1 MLVLKKGGCCMN
13 AGIIGMG
20 RYVPEK
26 IMKNIDL
33 EKILDTTD
41 EWIRSRTGIEE
52 RHLPQRM
59 KTLQIW
65 RFRRPKK
72 QLKMR
77 A

>member
-1 MLVLKKGGCCMN
+1 MN

-26 IMKNIDL
+26 IMTNIDL

-52 RHLPQRM
+52 RHFAAEDENTSDMALKQ
-59 KTLQIW
+59 L
-65 RFRRPKK
+65 KK
-72 QLKMR
+72 QLKMQV
-77 A
+77 